1 MKLNQPV
8 AVHFGAGNIG
18 RGLIG
23 ARLQEAGYLVVFADI
38 NEQLIDSLRE
48 AKSYSI
54 QTLGS
59 DGRSQTFDSFVAL
72 HSNRDRDELVEYV
85 SEAQVITASV
95 GAATLSR
102 IAPIIEE
109 GLLARRN
116 QESAIVMA
124 CENAINASDILF
136 SAIRNKEKIAER
148 AVFLNTAV
156 DRIIPIQPP
165 GSVVDVLVEE
175 FSEWIIDISRLKTE
189 LRLPGSIQV
198 TNLDPYIERKL
209 FTVNTAHLSA
219 AYLGQRA
226 GHETVVSSLSDSEI
240 FDQTTR
246 VLEETSAV
254 LRARHGLD
262 SAELSGYVMKTMERL
277 TNPAI
282 DDYVTRVGREPLR
295 KLSRQERLIGP
306 ASYFAENIGEPAGL
320 LSVVDAAL
328 SFHSPDDSQVL
339 KLQQLLSEHDPIQL
353 TKEVCGINSD
363 HPLAPGLIRL
373 FDLHKSAVPGKH

>member
-1 MKLNQPV
+1 MKHNQPV

-38 NEQLIDSLRE
+38 NEQLIDSLSE

-59 DGRSQTFDSFVAL
+59 NSKSQKFDSFVAL
-72 HSNRDRDELVEYV
+72 HSNRDREELVEYL
-85 SEAQVITASV
+85 SGAQVITASV

-136 SAIRNKEKIAER
+136 SAIRNKEKISER

-226 GHETVVSSLSDSEI
+226 GHETVVASLSDSEI

-262 SAELSGYVMKTMERL
+262 SAELSVYVMKTMERL

-306 ASYFAENIGEPAGL
+306 ASYFAENIGEPTGL

-328 SFHSPDDSQVL
+328 SFHSPDDAQVL

-353 TKEVCGINSD
+353 TKEVCGISSD